1 MVTMRSLALASTCA
15 ALLWTGGTLSVA
27 AAPADGDGDGV
38 PDAAEAVLGTDP
50 QNPDTDGDGQNDLAD
65 AEPIMARTNPI
76 ATASVAKG
84 IEIVSAKVEDNYDS
98 VARRDAPDHL
108 EFEVKNLTS
117 SNVGDLEIYY
127 TITDDKTGVM
137 EAYYQKLE
145 GLVLPKA
152 ASRLIHLDTV
162 GAAGHFRANPNSALY
177 RTPNGKT
184 LSVQLAAQG
193 YAPAQMQLH
202 KDEGLEEAD

>member
-1 MVTMRSLALASTCA
+1 MLTTRSLVLVSTCA

-27 AAPADGDGDGV
+27 AAPTDGDGDGV

-65 AEPIMARTNPI
+65 AEPIIARTNPI
-76 ATASVAKG
+76 AATSAVKAL
-84 IEIVSAKVEDNYDS
+84 EIVSAKVEDNYDLE
-98 VARRDAPDHL
+98 AKRDAPDHL
-108 EFEVKNLTS
+108 ELEVKNLTY
-117 SNVGDLEIYY
+117 SNVGDMEIYY
-127 TITDDKTGVM
+127 TITDDKTRVM

-152 ASRLIHLDTV
+152 ASRLIHLDAG
-162 GAAGHFRANPNSALY
+162 GAAGHFRANPNSVLY

-193 YAPAQMQLH
+193 YAPAQLQLH